1 MADIDFMSLE
11 HASEDMV
18 SNSLTH
24 GQAVTISVSGIEPTV
39 GTTLS
44 SPAMQ
49 AIYKKIKLVANTRS
63 TVLISGETG
72 TGKNVIARLV
82 HNQSNRRNGPFV
94 VVHCGSLPE
103 NLVESELFGHEK
115 GSFTGAYRR
124 KRGKFELAA
133 GGTIFLDEIATIPP
147 SVQIRLLQVL
157 QERVIHR
164 VGGEED
170 VPVDVRI
177 IAAGNEDLSALV
189 ESNKFRSDLFYRLN
203 VFPIEIPPLRD
214 HIEDISLLAEH
225 MLNRLVAQHGKN
237 ITSFV
242 PCVLESF
249 KSYQWPGNVRE
260 LENVIERAFILE
272 TSHVLSPE
280 SFPIEIMESAPTQTS
295 FSLDVSIPLADVRKI
310 VLENTERAYLKELLT
325 QCKGKIEQSALQ
337 AGMTSRQLRNLMKKY
352 SLKKEDFRCER

>member
-1 MADIDFMSLE
+1 MTDKDFMCLE
-11 HASEDMV
+11 HSPEDLASK
-18 SNSLTH
+18 SLAH
-24 GQAVTISVSGIEPTV
+24 GQAVTISVSGIESTV

-44 SPAMQ
+44 SSAMQ
-49 AIYKKIKLVANTRS
+49 AIYKKIDLVANTRS

-82 HNQSNRRNGPFV
+82 HSKSNRRNGPFV
-94 VVHCGSLPE
+94 IVHCGSLPE
-103 NLVESELFGHEK
+103 SLVESELFGHEK

-133 GGTIFLDEIATIPP
+133 GGTIFLDEIATISP

-170 VPVDVRI
+170 IPVDVRI
-177 IAAGNEDLSALV
+177 IAAGNEDLSDLV
-189 ESNKFRSDLFYRLN
+189 DSNNFRSDLYYRLN
-203 VFPIEIPPLRD
+203 VFPIEIPPLRN
-214 HIEDISLLAEH
+214 HAEDIPHLAEY
-225 MLNRLVAQHGKN
+225 MLSRLVTQHGKD

-260 LENVIERAFILE
+260 LENVIERGFILE
-272 TSHVLSPE
+272 TSDVMTPE
-280 SFPIEIMESAPTQTS
+280 SFPPEIMESAPTQTS
-295 FSLDVSIPLADVRKI
+295 LSLDISLPLADVRKI
-310 VLENTERAYLKELLT
+310 VLENTERAYLKELLI
-325 QCKGKIEQSALQ
+325 QYKGKIEKSAIQ

-352 SLKKEDFRCER
+352 SLKKEDFHEKI